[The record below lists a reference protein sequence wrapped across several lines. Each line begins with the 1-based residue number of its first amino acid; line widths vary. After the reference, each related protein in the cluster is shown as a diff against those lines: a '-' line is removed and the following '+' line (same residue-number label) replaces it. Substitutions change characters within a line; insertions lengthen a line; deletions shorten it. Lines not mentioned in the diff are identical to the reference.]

1 MAKAIQTGATSNRS
15 GKCPEV
21 AILSGVCHSV
31 LLRLFLPT
39 PLMTRTTFSHSM
51 VDEGHTTQV
60 VHATTRER
68 TKTSA
73 CKIGLRTT
81 KQQLDGSS
89 HMWQSTVKFISV
101 ACTPSV
107 TLGSNTHYTRSIDPA
122 PQINSRLHPHYTTQL
137 RRNRKVKACLAG
149 AIARMEGR

>member
-1 MAKAIQTGATSNRS
+1 MAEAIQTGAMSNQS
-15 GKCPEV
+15 GKYPED

-31 LLRLFLPT
+31 LLHIFLPT

-51 VDEGHTTQV
+51 VNEGHTTPV

-73 CKIGLRTT
+73 CKMGLHTT
-81 KQQLDGSS
+81 EQQLDRSP
-89 HMWQSTVKFISV
+89 HMWQNTVKFISV

-107 TLGSNTHYTRSIDPA
+107 TLGSNTYYTRSFGSA
-122 PQINSRLHPHYTTQL
+122 PQINSRLHPHYTPRL
-137 RRNRKVKACLAG
+137 RRNRKVWTYLAG
-149 AIARMEGR
+149 R